1 MTKKAKYQKRLL
13 GQFIKRRKNEYLLSI
28 REGSHAIHGKER
40 ETIAVGDIVILKE
53 DGTPRLFWKLAKI
66 KDLIQSAD
74 GIIRAARI
82 QLVRGDKAKTT
93 ELRRPIQHLIPLELH
108 MEPEL
113 PSPTDEE
120 VSTASPPDNDE
131 RSTETNSCCY
141 WRTFA

>member
-1 MTKKAKYQKRLL
+1 MLVSYR
-13 GQFIKRRKNEYLLSI
+13 
-28 REGSHAIHGKER
+28 HAIHGKER

-113 PSPTDEE
+113 PSPNDEE
-120 VSTASPPDNDE
+120 VSTASPPAI
-131 RSTETNSCCY
+131 ETTTKG
-141 WRTFA
+141 RPRRKAAVIGELLRKGQ